1 MSFQSQNPFSSE
13 SLFTC
18 SLHYV
23 LHLLHIILTFAHLSW
38 QVPRSSVGRAL
49 YRESGPSQDGD
60 PDLGDLPFSFF
71 SFPLSLLFLYT
82 LKLRTC
88 IGTQLSFNI
97 NKSRNIVSAVK
108 SFQSQNT
115 FYSESLP
122 TCFLQ
127 YIVHLLHIILKFAFL
142 SWQVPRS
149 SVGRAL
155 YRESGPSQDGDPDP
169 GNLPFSFFFFL
180 FF

>member
-60 PDLGDLPFSFF
+60 PDLG
-71 SFPLSLLFLYT
+71 
-82 LKLRTC
+82 
-88 IGTQLSFNI
+88 
-97 NKSRNIVSAVK
+97 
-108 SFQSQNT
+108 
-115 FYSESLP
+115 
-122 TCFLQ
+122 
-127 YIVHLLHIILKFAFL
+127 
-142 SWQVPRS
+142 
-149 SVGRAL
+149 
-155 YRESGPSQDGDPDP
+155 
-169 GNLPFSFFFFL
+169 NLPFFFFFFL
-180 FF
+180 FLLFDFFFHFFSDDLLIFPFYKKAYKYFEVFFYIRLFTSFINDLFVPHIGKFTLFLNSKIEDINRNGAQTEL